1 MILFYKFFKE
11 KLLSVLVLFLAT
23 LLVAW
28 CVNNPVIEDDL
39 GGKWCYWRWCYYWR
53 RNYAWA
59 FEEEIIEEEIVEE
72 EIVED
77 VFVE

>member
-1 MILFYKFFKE
+1 MKK

-39 GGKWCYWRWCYYWR
+39 GG
-53 RNYAWA
+53 N
-59 FEEEIIEEEIVEE
+59 
-72 EIVED
+72 D
-77 VFVE
+77 VHSLIFYVTTCKQKIDNLSFLKNVCKI